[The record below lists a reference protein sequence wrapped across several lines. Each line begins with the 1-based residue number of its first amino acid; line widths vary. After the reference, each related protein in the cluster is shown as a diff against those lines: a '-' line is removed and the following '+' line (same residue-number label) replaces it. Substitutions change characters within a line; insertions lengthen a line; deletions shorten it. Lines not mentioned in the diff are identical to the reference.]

1 MKVVWAFICLLIT
14 SPLTSTGTP
23 AFPYPPITCLG
34 IEHGLSNNSVRHIY
48 QDHQGF
54 MWFATHDGLNRYDGY
69 DFKVFR
75 NRPGDST
82 SLVHNI
88 VYSITEDQ
96 RHILWIGTR
105 QGVSRFDHLLDK
117 FTTVSWDPGG
127 HKPAQKLRAVVR
139 DIKSDT
145 KNNVFIGTEGLGLL
159 ICRDG
164 MITAASVPLIQ
175 SGTKITSYGVH
186 AIRVDK
192 KNRVWVIVQDHGLGL
207 FDPGS
212 MELRLVDQ
220 SAPSSGCL
228 ETDGKHVW
236 MGELN
241 TVYDYDTESHSTIK
255 LTEGTDRVE
264 SLILDSNSKLWIGTE
279 SGNVNIL
286 DLDTK
291 KMEYLTPGDSRF
303 SLGGGGIRDIY
314 EDKDHRKWIATS
326 RSGVNIIDPQ
336 KHRFQT
342 FTHEPG
348 NTNSLTGNTISA
360 LNEAPDGSLWIGT
373 DGDGVNVWDRKRNT
387 FSFYSNN
394 PADPESLSDNFI
406 TGIKADHAQ
415 NIWIATYRHGL
426 NRFNNATKRFKHYA
440 CMNPVSGKENNVVF
454 SLYEDS
460 GHQLWAGTLRT
471 KGVYGAL
478 YRYNDK
484 ADRFEAF
491 DTDLSDL
498 FTLKE
503 DRNGTLWGGNLEQ
516 LVKIDKLNKKHQFY
530 HIGYTIRTIYE
541 DKKGNLWIGTEG
553 GGLMLFDR
561 TKNTVTATYTT
572 LEGLSNDVV
581 LNILGDDHGNL
592 WMSTYKGLSK
602 FSIEEKKFENY
613 YQGDGLQ
620 SNQFYFNAATALH
633 SGEMAFGGIKGFN
646 LFHPDSISPV
656 HAMPRLFLT
665 GVNVDGKS
673 LEQYN
678 KYISKV
684 DDDHIVS
691 IKVPYN
697 EAVILLNFT
706 ALEYSAPDKIRY
718 AYFMEGWDKNWT
730 NAGNMRMAAYTHL
743 SEGNYIFRAKCTNA
757 GGLWNPEEIVLYI
770 TVLPPWYRS
779 WWALL
784 AYGMIL
790 SCTAYMFFLYK
801 IRQNRLKYE
810 IRVAHVSAEKEKE
823 MNEKKMA
830 FFTHVSHEFRTPLTL
845 IVNPVKE
852 MLASARNEAEPEKL
866 NIIYRNARRLLGLVD
881 HLLLFRK
888 ADTDG
893 DSLKLVKLDFS
904 SLCSEVYYCF
914 EEQARIKKIDY
925 HFESSGAMPEMYVD
939 REKMEIVLYNL
950 LSNAL
955 RFTPEG
961 GKILFAVQEM
971 ANSVEV
977 RIADSGPG
985 IPSHVG
991 EGLFRKFYQV
1001 RGNVSSGSGF
1011 GIGLYLVK
1019 HFMESHFGT
1028 VSYESREGE
1037 GTTFLLTLRKGNE
1050 HFGNM
1055 PVYDDIAEG
1064 GTLLHEL
1071 VDERPVEDIPEKTN
1085 IDLALLVTEKQTI
1098 LVIDDDDALR
1108 TYITQVFANEFTVI
1122 QADNG
1127 TEGARLAK
1135 HYLPD
1140 IIISDI
1146 TMQGMN
1152 GIELCTLI
1160 KEDPV
1165 ISHIPVILLTAST
1178 ASETRLKGIQSGA
1191 DDYITKPF
1199 ENDLLYARVIGMLK
1213 KRNTLQQYFYNEVT
1227 LKKNEQKVSE
1237 EYREFLNTCMRIVES
1252 HLDDDNFSIKTFAS
1266 EIGMSHS
1273 SLYKKVKSVSGQS
1286 IKGFIRFIR
1295 LRKAAEIMI
1304 NSEYNITEIANMV
1317 GFNDTKYFREY
1328 FHELFGMNPSEY
1340 IRKFRKSFHNNL
1352 QLNKKIIKE

>member
-1 MKVVWAFICLLIT
+1 MCLLII
-14 SPLTSTGTP
+14 STLRSIPAP
-23 AFPYPPITCLG
+23 AFPYPPVTYLG

-54 MWFATHDGLNRYDGY
+54 MWFATYDGLDRYDGY

-75 NRPGDST
+75 NTPGDST
-82 SLVHNI
+82 SLVHSI
-88 VYSITEDQ
+88 ISSITED
-96 RHILWIGTR
+96 HHHLLWIGTR
-105 QGVSRFDHLLDK
+105 QGASRFDHLLDK
-117 FTTVSWDPGG
+117 FTTVNWDPGD
-127 HKPAQKLRAVVR
+127 HKPVQKLRAVVR
-139 DIKSDT
+139 DIKSDE
-145 KNNVFIGTEGLGLL
+145 KNNVFIGTEGLGLV

-164 MITAASVPLIQ
+164 MITGTTVPLIQ

-186 AIRVDK
+186 AIRIDK
-192 KNRVWVIVQDHGLGL
+192 KNRVWVIVQDRGLGL
-207 FDPGS
+207 FDPQS
-212 MELRLVDQ
+212 MQLRLVDQ

-236 MGELN
+236 IGELN
-241 TVYDYDTESHSTIK
+241 TVYDYDTDNHSTVK

-264 SLILDSNSKLWIGTE
+264 SLLLDSDHKLWIGTE

-303 SLGGGGIRDIY
+303 SLGGGGIRNIY

-348 NTNSLTGNTISA
+348 NSNSLTGNTISA
-360 LNEAPDGSLWIGT
+360 LNEAPDGNLWIGT
-373 DGDGVNVWDRKRNT
+373 DGEGVNVWDRKRNS
-387 FSFYSNN
+387 FSFYANN

-406 TGIKADHAQ
+406 TGIKTDHAQ
-415 NIWIATYRHGL
+415 HIWIATYRHGL
-426 NRFNNATKRFKHYA
+426 NRFNSVTNRFRRYA
-440 CMNPVSGKENNVVF
+440 CINPVSGKENNVVF
-454 SLYEDS
+454 SLYEDRE
-460 GHQLWAGTLRT
+460 HQLWAGTLRT
-471 KGVYGAL
+471 RGVYGAL
-478 YRYNDK
+478 YRYNEK
-484 ADRFEAF
+484 ADRFDAF
-491 DTDLSDL
+491 DTNLSDL

-516 LVKIDKLNKKHQFY
+516 LVKIDKLNKQHQYY
-530 HIGYTIRTIYE
+530 HIGYTIRAIYE

-553 GGLMLFDR
+553 GGLILFDK
-561 TKNTVTATYTT
+561 TKNTVTASYTT
-572 LEGLSNDVV
+572 LDGLSNNVV
-581 LNILGDDHGNL
+581 LNILEDDHGNL

-602 FSIEEKKFENY
+602 FSIEEKRFENY

-646 LFHPDSISPV
+646 LFHPDSITPV

-665 GVNVDGKS
+665 GISVDGKS

-678 KYISKV
+678 KYISRV

-718 AYFMEGWDKNWT
+718 TYFMEGWDKNWT
-730 NAGNMRMAAYTHL
+730 NTGNMRIAAYTHL

-784 AYGMIL
+784 AYALIL
-790 SCTAYMFFLYK
+790 SGTAYLFFLYK

-852 MLASARNEAEPEKL
+852 MLASARKEADPEKL

-893 DSLKLVKLDFS
+893 DSLKLVRLDFN
-904 SLCSEVYYCF
+904 SLCSDVYHCF

-925 HFESSGAMPEMYVD
+925 HFKSPDVLPEMYVD

-961 GKILFAVQEM
+961 GGIQFTVQETV
-971 ANSVEV
+971 NNVEV

-985 IPSHVG
+985 IPSHAG
-991 EGLFRKFYQV
+991 ERLFRKFYQV
-1001 RGNVSSGSGF
+1001 MGNVSSGSGF

-1037 GTTFLLTLRKGNE
+1037 GTTFLLTLRKGKE
-1050 HFGNM
+1050 HFGNL
-1055 PVYDDIAEG
+1055 PVYDDVAEG
-1064 GTLLHEL
+1064 ATLLHEL
-1071 VDERPVEDIPEKTN
+1071 VDESTAESMPETTN

-1108 TYITQVFANEFTVI
+1108 KYVVQVFANEFTVI

-1160 KEDPV
+1160 KEDTV
-1165 ISHIPVILLTAST
+1165 LSHIPVILLTAST

-1227 LKKNEQKVSE
+1227 LKKNEQKVSA
-1237 EYREFLNTCMRIVES
+1237 EYREFLNNCMRIVEN
-1252 HLDDDNFSIKTFAS
+1252 HLDDDNFSIKTFSA

-1304 NSEYNITEIANMV
+1304 NSEYNITEIASMV

-1328 FHELFGMNPSEY
+1328 FYTLFGMNPSEY
-1340 IRKFRKSFHNNL
+1340 IRKFRKPFHNNL

>member
-1 MKVVWAFICLLIT
+1 
-14 SPLTSTGTP
+14 
-23 AFPYPPITCLG
+23 
-34 IEHGLSNNSVRHIY
+34 
-48 QDHQGF
+48 